1 MKNQPYFTTENILPA
16 IPKSQAERTR
26 QMEDAIGFL
35 FSWLME
41 ELNWDNPGDI
51 SDKLPDDVLL
61 IAHRSY
67 ERWCS
72 RQ

>member
-1 MKNQPYFTTENILPA
+1 MEKQSYFTPEYILPA

-35 FSWLME
+35 FSWLMD
-41 ELNWDNPGDI
+41 ELNWDNPGSI
-51 SDKLPDDVLL
+51 ADKLPDDVNR